1 MTLLEFLRGRLAE
14 EQAHAEVASRGPWK
28 HEDNLGDRSV
38 VAEDGSPVAAFTYA
52 YPEGPIGLETTD
64 AAHIAR
70 WNPARVLAEVD
81 AKRRILELHTP
92 TEVPE
97 HAPADCPT
105 CARWEF
111 DVAMGDDSASPVH
124 YPCPTLRVLA
134 LPYSHHPDY
143 REEWAP

>member
-1 MTLLEFLRGRLAE
+1 MGELTIIEFLRARLDEDERA
-14 EQAHAEVASRGPWK
+14 ARAEVRLQEQVFPNGEFTTRYEWARLTEHRTSGGTGMASVPGAPTP
-28 HEDNLGDRSV
+28 HQ
-38 VAEDGSPVAAFTYA
+38 
-52 YPEGPIGLETTD
+52 
-64 AAHIAR
+64 
-70 WNPARVLAEVD
+70 VLQWAG
-81 AKRRILELHTP
+81 ALRRIVELHTP